1 MSNKKMLSFQRGG
14 NVLVGLPPTQSPSYF
29 VVFYVSAYWLAP
41 TRTTAATAG
50 KNINLLQIQ
59 TQ

>member
-1 MSNKKMLSFQRGG
+1 MLSFQRGG